1 MKLENLNKFPDNF
14 LWGASTSAFQVEGAY
29 LEDGKGLSSV
39 DTRKVPEGITDTKV
53 ASDHYH
59 KYKEDVAL
67 MAELG
72 LKSYR
77 FSISWPRIYPD
88 TSGKVN
94 EDGLKFYDDL
104 INELLKYNIEPLVTI
119 YHFDVP
125 KALTDEFGGWA
136 SRKCIDYYVE
146 YARTLFKHFG
156 DRVNKWSTINEQLM
170 DMFNP
175 DFSGTRGVEG
185 EGSMKLTYQISHHMS
200 LAEKKAMAACHEM
213 LPNAKIGPVNCFQV
227 VYPATSKPEDTL
239 AALDAE
245 ELLSYMLLDVCVKGE
260 YPKYVWNYLEERGI
274 APEILE
280 GDEEIL
286 KSAKPDFIGLNY
298 YFSLCVEAPNPNGKD
313 EKLPPF
319 WKYDKFD
326 VVDNKFFKTSEWMV
340 HGTDPVG
347 LRLSLRKIHN
357 RYNLPIIITENGYAQ
372 SEVLEEGDIVND
384 DYRINYIG
392 EHLKQCELAISEG
405 VELLGY
411 CPWSFIDILSGRQG
425 FSKRYGL
432 VYVNRDEHDL
442 KDLRRIKKKSFHWYK
457 DVIKTN
463 GKSLYK

>member
-1 MKLENLNKFPDNF
+1 
-14 LWGASTSAFQVEGAY
+14 
-29 LEDGKGLSSV
+29 
-39 DTRKVPEGITDTKV
+39 
-53 ASDHYH
+53 
-59 KYKEDVAL
+59 
-67 MAELG
+67 
-72 LKSYR
+72 
-77 FSISWPRIYPD
+77 
-88 TSGKVN
+88 
-94 EDGLKFYDDL
+94 
-104 INELLKYNIEPLVTI
+104 
-119 YHFDVP
+119 
-125 KALTDEFGGWA
+125 
-136 SRKCIDYYVE
+136 
-146 YARTLFKHFG
+146 
-156 DRVNKWSTINEQLM
+156 
-170 DMFNP
+170 
-175 DFSGTRGVEG
+175 
-185 EGSMKLTYQISHHMS
+185 
-200 LAEKKAMAACHEM
+200 
-213 LPNAKIGPVNCFQV
+213 
-227 VYPATSKPEDTL
+227 
-239 AALDAE
+239 
-245 ELLSYMLLDVCVKGE
+245 MLLDVSVKGE
-260 YPKYVWNYLEERGI
+260 YPKFVWNYLEERGI
-274 APEILE
+274 APEMLE

>member
-39 DTRKVPEGITDTKV
+39 DTRKIPEGITDTKV

-59 KYKEDVAL
+59 RYKEDVAL

-88 TSGKVN
+88 ASGKVN
-94 EDGLKFYDDL
+94 EAGLKFYDDL
-104 INELLKYNIEPLVTI
+104 INELIEYNIEPLITI

-125 KALTDEFGGWA
+125 KALTDEFGGFA

-146 YARTLFKHFG
+146 YAKTLFKHFG
-156 DRVNKWSTINEQLM
+156 DRVNKWITINEQLM

-175 DFSGTRGVEG
+175 DFSGTRGVDG

-200 LAEKKAMAACHEM
+200 LAEKKVMAACHKM

-227 VYPATSKPEDTL
+227 VYPATSKPEDVV
-239 AALDAE
+239 AAFDAE
-245 ELLSYMLLDVCVKGE
+245 EILSYMLLDVSVKGE

-274 APEILE
+274 APEMLE

-286 KSAKPDFIGLNY
+286 KSTKPDFIGLNY
-298 YFSLCVEAPNPNGKD
+298 YFSLCVEARNSKD
-313 EKLPPF
+313 KNENLPPF

-326 VVDNKFFKTSEWMV
+326 VVDNKFFRSSEWMI

-347 LRLSLRKIHN
+347 LRLILRKIYT

-384 DYRINYIG
+384 DYRINYIR
-392 EHLKQCELAISEG
+392 EHLKQCKLAISEG

-457 DVIKTN
+457 NVIKTN
-463 GKSLYK
+463 GKSLYE